1 MRRAPQTLFALVI
14 ALLVLAASGAAGRTF
29 TIRKISQTATTI
41 TLGWDRQAGAAGYRF
56 YTCRALGSCTA
67 VAQTLNPTQVSARF
81 ATGPASFKIEA
92 LPLSAGNVG
101 VYPSRPS
108 ESKLLWSPP
117 ALSNPTTIDV
127 TNESHS
133 FALDDAHDYI
143 VRLGSTPLTAKHGL
157 VLTGGRNIVIIG
169 GEIRQDDPIS
179 PPTGIDAAYGIAL
192 YRQTGTVHI
201 EGVWIHGR
209 GIGQAVV
216 IGSMISE
223 GGSPDSVVQ
232 IENSRLE
239 SLHPVGYVHT
249 DTIQSYSGPGRLLL
263 YQDTLISNGVTLQ
276 TQPQDVEPTR
286 PHNWVYRRINLV
298 HRTPDAYALWKEGPK
313 WSEYHHAVWLK
324 ANPNHV
330 ASDVHSAW
338 ANGDCWKC
346 WNPGGS
352 WPITGERIKLG
363 SPPGGDFVPE
373 GVAGI
378 GYVSPGYR

>member
-1 MRRAPQTLFALVI
+1 
-14 ALLVLAASGAAGRTF
+14 
-29 TIRKISQTATTI
+29 
-41 TLGWDRQAGAAGYRF
+41 
-56 YTCRALGSCTA
+56 
-67 VAQTLNPTQVSARF
+67 
-81 ATGPASFKIEA
+81 
-92 LPLSAGNVG
+92 
-101 VYPSRPS
+101 
-108 ESKLLWSPP
+108 
-117 ALSNPTTIDV
+117 
-127 TNESHS
+127 
-133 FALDDAHDYI
+133 
-143 VRLGSTPLTAKHGL
+143 
-157 VLTGGRNIVIIG
+157 
-169 GEIRQDDPIS
+169 
-179 PPTGIDAAYGIAL
+179 
-192 YRQTGTVHI
+192 
-201 EGVWIHGR
+201 
-209 GIGQAVV
+209 
-216 IGSMISE
+216 MISE
-223 GGSPDSVVQ
+223 GGSPDSVIQ

-286 PHNWVYRRINLV
+286 PHNWEYRRINLV

-324 ANPNHV
+324 ANPKHV